1 MTDFEV
7 SDRVIFKFEPRGEG
21 MFCRNCGKEVA
32 QNAEVCMSCGVRPSN
47 GTSFCNNC
55 GVQTNANQ
63 EICIRCGVRLARP
76 FGGAGTSVDEGKV
89 WCILAYLG
97 VLCFIPLLTQKQN
110 SFVMFHARQGLVL
123 FITEMIMVI
132 LNIFLSGISFVGLFF
147 AFVFSLLGLACAV
160 LSIIGIIQAIQ
171 GKEWK
176 LPILGDFAQKFNF

>member
-7 SDRVIFKFEPRGEG
+7 SDRVILKIEPRGEG

-55 GVQTNANQ
+55 GVQTNSNQ

-76 FGGAGTSVDEGKV
+76 FGGAGTSVDEGKL
-89 WCILAYLG
+89 WCVLAYLG

-110 SFVMFHARQGLVL
+110 SFVMFHARQGLAL
-123 FITEMIMVI
+123 FIAEVI
-132 LNIFLSGISFVGLFF
+132 TV
-147 AFVFSLLGLACAV
+147 V
-160 LSIIGIIQAIQ
+160 LSIILSFIPFIGFLFWLMHLGYIVLAIIGIIQSLQ
-171 GKEWK
+171 GNEWK
-176 LPILGDFAQKFNF
+176 MPIFGDFAQKLNF